1 MVKQAEKLY
10 LFEEFDNPINLDQ
23 PFFNSHLIT
32 YIGNKRRDDLSQ
44 ILSFNKTYF
53 WGSIVDLF
61 RTRIIDTE
69 LRSLVDSIKLIFE
82 KFDIE
87 LAI

>member
-53 WGSIVDLF
+53 WGGDV
-61 RTRIIDTE
+61 
-69 LRSLVDSIKLIFE
+69 
-82 KFDIE
+82 
-87 LAI
+87 

>member
-53 WGSIVDLF
+53 WGGRWDLNPQP
-61 RTRIIDTE
+61 
-69 LRSLVDSIKLIFE
+69 LVPQTSALTN
-82 KFDIE
+82 
-87 LAI
+87 

>member
-53 WGSIVDLF
+53 WGEWWKEF
-61 RTRIIDTE
+61 RY
-69 LRSLVDSIKLIFE
+69 LIF
-82 KFDIE
+82 ISTHPST
-87 LAI
+87 